1 MTTTEFA
8 FLNLEAIAPSP
19 TNPRKHFD
27 AAKLTELTESIKSG
41 GVHQPILVRPLPGSR
56 LEDTEREVE
65 FEIVSGERR
74 WRASI
79 DAGQTKIPAMV
90 RVLDDAQV
98 LEIQMIEN
106 LIRADLSPMEEAE
119 GYETLMNRTGTT
131 VEALAAKIGKSRAYI
146 YARLKL
152 LDLNAECQLA
162 LREGKID
169 ASRAL
174 LIARIPDTNLHAKAL
189 AEAMRKDFHGDV
201 ISLRSFQN
209 WLRAN
214 VMLHL
219 DDAVFPIADV
229 TLNPKAGSCH
239 DCKKRTKAFPDLLSD
254 VSPHIDGD
262 LCLDPECY
270 HQKLQAHALILEAGE
285 EDESTTHSNGPAP
298 EERPRKKTPQ
308 DELKHLQNVVHVS
321 TKEKTFH
328 ALTNATL
335 EALLYA
341 DAKRLRSSHDE
352 ILRSWTRTML
362 ESTKTEHI
370 ERALNLI
377 APKDAK
383 DEDRMAAIHLRFN
396 ACLPEELYRTA
407 IVCMIHDDPAY
418 FAHHEGGTGVLGA
431 VANILGVDDTAIQK
445 QVQAEVRAEYA
456 ARIQEIQDRIDAE
469 SGAGNETKPQKS
481 ETKPRSVKRPPRLN
495 ADEAQAGIAA
505 AMQAADADESQHAP
519 EPAAFAINQSVR
531 VITDLE
537 RLQVKNHKY
546 AGKTGVILRPWEG
559 TTPEWVVKISLS
571 GKRLFLAEELEAV

>member
-254 VSPHIDGD
+254 VSPNIDGD

-270 HQKLQAHALILEAGE
+270 HQKLQAHALIREASE
-285 EDESTTHSNGPAP
+285 EDEPTTDSNGPETNKP
-298 EERPRKKTPQ
+298 SKNTLQ
-308 DELKHLQNVVHVS
+308 DELKHLQDVVHVS
-321 TKEKTFH
+321 TRQKAFQ
-328 ALTNATL
+328 AVTNATL
-335 EALLYA
+335 DALIHA
-341 DAKRLRSSHDE
+341 DAEKLKSSHDV
-352 ILRSWTRTML
+352 ILRAWTSAML
-362 ESTKTEHI
+362 ETTETQHI

-377 APKDAK
+377 PPKDAK
-383 DEDRMAAIHLRFN
+383 DEDRIASIHLRFN
-396 ACLPEELYRTA
+396 ACRPEELYRTA
-407 IVCMIHDDPAY
+407 AVCMIHDDPS
-418 FAHHEGGTGVLGA
+418 HNGVLTGI
-431 VANILGVDDTAIQK
+431 VANSFGVNSIAIQK
-445 QVQAEVRAEYA
+445 QIQAEVRQEYA

-481 ETKPRSVKRPPRLN
+481 ETKPRSVKRTPRLN

-519 EPAAFAINQSVR
+519 EPAAFAIGQDVR

-571 GKRLFLAEELEAV
+571 GKRLFLAEELEAA